1 MPDSVGAGGFP
12 NNINIG
18 HEHLDISTGFTYQYA
33 GGVSSN
39 ILNWKIIGGVTSTDP
54 STVGWGA
61 KQVGAE
67 WFNTSSASF
76 KGWDGTQ
83 VITLM
88 SLETQAML
96 YKTEM
101 FVEDDFISGG
111 LSNLNLGDLEWGVFA
126 LGAGGTVSIIQPSS
140 SALHAGRIGIISLN
154 ATVGGVGNGV
164 DVTMSQVGNYTWTPD
179 LLFDQT
185 MAVCPIDVDTDT
197 LVRIGVGFE
206 TNLEPPTIGCYFEKQ
221 FADTT
226 WKCVTRTGG
235 VANTID
241 TGIPFTSQWTNLRI
255 QRINST
261 TIRFT
266 INGQTFDS
274 SSNVPGV
281 AQAFQ
286 SFALIKTNSL
296 IAKAFAVDYVG
307 LRISGLQR

>member
-101 FVEDDFISGG
+101 FVEDDI
-111 LSNLNLGDLEWGVFA
+111 LS
-126 LGAGGTVSIIQPSS
+126 
-140 SALHAGRIGIISLN
+140 
-154 ATVGGVGNGV
+154 
-164 DVTMSQVGNYTWTPD
+164 
-179 LLFDQT
+179 
-185 MAVCPIDVDTDT
+185 
-197 LVRIGVGFE
+197 
-206 TNLEPPTIGCYFEKQ
+206 
-221 FADTT
+221 
-226 WKCVTRTGG
+226 
-235 VANTID
+235 
-241 TGIPFTSQWTNLRI
+241 
-255 QRINST
+255 
-261 TIRFT
+261 
-266 INGQTFDS
+266 
-274 SSNVPGV
+274 
-281 AQAFQ
+281 
-286 SFALIKTNSL
+286 
-296 IAKAFAVDYVG
+296 
-307 LRISGLQR
+307 